1 MSKNNIVKDVKK
13 LVTDIYADKSREESL
28 IAYQNALASGFTSYA
43 ASRLSMN
50 LFTMQEMV
58 EEEMNE
64 AQKAEVEGYV
74 KGINEALQKAFVE
87 DASQEDI
94 AAAKDSLM
102 DIRDRVT
109 NKMKVLTSYTDGFE
123 IYEYILNRREAYI
136 KGYDTEEP
144 DVDELADDMFNFVF
158 SENDK
163 VVINTRIQQ
172 FVAQLPVRMTKQRF
186 YDILSNSFKI
196 YKNGEKQSLIDFV
209 EAIKEAALLEKP
221 EGFDEYYPELADI
234 LSEMKSADYKK
245 LSPDDYDYLANEL
258 KHGSMVI
265 ARTTGDFTLL
275 TEVLNDAL
283 ILALTAGFV
292 DTQYFDENFDSAK
305 AIIDQMTRPDFS
317 FDHVEDILSHFE
329 GLEGVQEEAF
339 DLLTQIEGSLEDLQR
354 DYYDAFENKEIM
366 AHFDALLKADKL
378 TSSSLFMDLDS
389 NSVTIVTDEA
399 DDLFIDDISRETMNA
414 FSDYFSEVTQL
425 EQRSVMAKV
434 MSMMPV
440 FFNTQDEIKEYF
452 EVTLNSC
459 SNVSE
464 LIACDNI
471 IRDIIS
477 QG

>member
-1 MSKNNIVKDVKK
+1 M
-13 LVTDIYADKSREESL
+13 
-28 IAYQNALASGFTSYA
+28 
-43 ASRLSMN
+43 
-50 LFTMQEMV
+50 
-58 EEEMNE
+58 
-64 AQKAEVEGYV
+64 
-74 KGINEALQKAFVE
+74 
-87 DASQEDI
+87 
-94 AAAKDSLM
+94 
-102 DIRDRVT
+102 
-109 NKMKVLTSYTDGFE
+109 
-123 IYEYILNRREAYI
+123 
-136 KGYDTEEP
+136 
-144 DVDELADDMFNFVF
+144 
-158 SENDK
+158 
-163 VVINTRIQQ
+163 
-172 FVAQLPVRMTKQRF
+172 
-186 YDILSNSFKI
+186 
-196 YKNGEKQSLIDFV
+196 

-292 DTQYFDENFDSAK
+292 DAQYFDENFDSAK

-389 NSVTIVTDEA
+389 NPVTIVTDEA

-471 IRDIIS
+471 IRDMIS

>member
-1 MSKNNIVKDVKK
+1 
-13 LVTDIYADKSREESL
+13 
-28 IAYQNALASGFTSYA
+28 
-43 ASRLSMN
+43 
-50 LFTMQEMV
+50 
-58 EEEMNE
+58 
-64 AQKAEVEGYV
+64 
-74 KGINEALQKAFVE
+74 
-87 DASQEDI
+87 
-94 AAAKDSLM
+94 
-102 DIRDRVT
+102 
-109 NKMKVLTSYTDGFE
+109 
-123 IYEYILNRREAYI
+123 
-136 KGYDTEEP
+136 
-144 DVDELADDMFNFVF
+144 MFNFVF

-389 NSVTIVTDEA
+389 NPVTIVTDEA

-471 IRDIIS
+471 IRDMIS